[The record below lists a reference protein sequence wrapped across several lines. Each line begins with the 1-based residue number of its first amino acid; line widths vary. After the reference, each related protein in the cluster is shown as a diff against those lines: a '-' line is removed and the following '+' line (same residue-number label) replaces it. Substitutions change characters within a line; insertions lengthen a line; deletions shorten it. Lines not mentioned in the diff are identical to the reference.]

1 MHVKQISKLFT
12 LMELFAHR
20 RRPLSV
26 AEIVSALDWPR
37 SSAFSIVSTLVDE
50 GYLYQPTARGG
61 YSPTTRW
68 MELAKSL
75 VDAQPLPEAMHQRL
89 VSLMQQTGETVF
101 LAAAEGTSVVFLD
114 VVEPPANIRFAA
126 NVGQRLPIHVT
137 AAGKAIMAQYS
148 AAEREA
154 VLRRIEAEPTPGS
167 KSAREATSRVQL
179 QWAGESDCYFNMGQ
193 YTPGVAGIAVPFPYR
208 DRRLAIALGGPV
220 SRVEE
225 HADNYGRLL
234 SATVA
239 ELLDAATPDDDSH
252 GNA

>member
-1 MHVKQISKLFT
+1 MQVKQISNLFT

-20 RRPLSV
+20 QRPLSV
-26 AEIVSALDWPR
+26 ADIVSALNWPR
-37 SSAFSIVSTLVDE
+37 SSVFNIVSTLVDE
-50 GYLYQPTARGG
+50 GYLYQPTPRGG

-75 VDAQPLPEAMHQRL
+75 VDTQPLPETIHRKL
-89 VSLMQQTGETVF
+89 VTLMEQTGETVF

-137 AAGKAIMAQYS
+137 AAGKAILAQYS
-148 AAEREA
+148 QAERNA
-154 VLRRIEAEPTPGS
+154 LLRRLRFDFDPAENDLSAEGIARDIEQ
-167 KSAREATSRVQL
+167 SAARGWFT
-179 QWAGESDCYFNMGQ
+179 NMGQ
-193 YTPGVAGIAVPFPYR
+193 YAPGVAGIAVPFPYR
-208 DRRLAIALGGPV
+208 DRRMAIALGGPV

-225 HADNYGRLL
+225 HAGDYGKLL

-239 ELLDAATPDDDSH
+239 ELLASSGPASRP
-252 GNA
+252 